1 MNCWHCNTELI
12 WGGDHDLE
20 EEDNIYSIV
29 TNLSCPKCHSFVE
42 VYYPNEATQK
52 EYKEY
57 EADFSNDLKHHEKM
71 YGQQEQEELKASYK
85 QSLANKK
92 ERDKK

>member
-1 MNCWHCNTELI
+1 MNEIIFKTP
-12 WGGDHDLE
+12 
-20 EEDNIYSIV
+20 
-29 TNLSCPKCHSFVE
+29 TN
-42 VYYPNEATQK
+42 QK